1 MRSDE
6 QIRDDIL
13 EEIDFDPKVE
23 STDIGV
29 TVKDGAVTLHG
40 TVHSY
45 YEELAV
51 IKAAKRVKGVHA
63 LVEEIKIKYPS
74 DSKIDDEDI
83 AERIAHLFEWNTTF
97 RKYEIKA
104 DVKNGRVTLSG
115 DVDWQYQRADIRDHV
130 SRLRGVSSVIN
141 SITIRPHASSVD
153 VKQKISAALH
163 RSATIEASKIN
174 VDVVDGKV
182 TLKGHVKAWYE
193 RKLAEDAAW
202 SAPGVKEVIDQIQI
216 S

>member
-23 STDIGV
+23 ATDIGV

-45 YEELAV
+45 FEELAV
-51 IKAAKRVKGVHA
+51 INAAKRVKGVHA
-63 LVEEIKIKYPS
+63 VVEEIKIKYPS
-74 DSKIDDEDI
+74 DTQIDDKDI
-83 AERIAHLFEWNTTF
+83 AERIAHLCEWNTTF
-97 RKYEIKA
+97 RKYDIKA
-104 DVKNGRVTLSG
+104 EVKNGRVTLTG
-115 DVDWQYQRADIRDHV
+115 TVDWQYQRAEIRDHV
-130 SRLRGVSSVIN
+130 SRLRGVVGVTN
-141 SITIRPHASSVD
+141 SIAIRPHASQLD
-153 VKQKISAALH
+153 VKRKISEALH
-163 RSATIEASKIN
+163 RSATLEASKIN

-202 SAPGVKEVIDQIQI
+202 SAPGVTTVVDQIQI

>member
-23 STDIGV
+23 ATDIGV

-45 YEELAV
+45 FEELAV
-51 IKAAKRVKGVHA
+51 INAAKRVKGVHA
-63 LVEEIKIKYPS
+63 VVEEIKIKYPS
-74 DSKIDDEDI
+74 DTQIDDKDI
-83 AERIAHLFEWNTTF
+83 AERIAHLCEWNTTF
-97 RKYEIKA
+97 RKYDIKA
-104 DVKNGRVTLSG
+104 EVKNGRVTLTG
-115 DVDWQYQRADIRDHV
+115 TVDWQYQRADIRDHV
-130 SRLRGVSSVIN
+130 SRLRGVVGVTN
-141 SITIRPHASSVD
+141 SIAIPPHASQLD
-153 VKQKISAALH
+153 VKRKISEALH
-163 RSATIEASKIN
+163 RSATLEASKIN

-202 SAPGVKEVIDQIQI
+202 SAPGVTTVVDQIQI

>member
-23 STDIGV
+23 ATDIGV

-45 YEELAV
+45 FEELAV
-51 IKAAKRVKGVHA
+51 INAAKRVKGVHA
-63 LVEEIKIKYPS
+63 VVEEIKIKYPS
-74 DSKIDDEDI
+74 DTQIDDKDI
-83 AERIAHLFEWNTTF
+83 AERIAHLCEWNTTF
-97 RKYEIKA
+97 RKYDIKA
-104 DVKNGRVTLSG
+104 EVKNGRVTLTG
-115 DVDWQYQRADIRDHV
+115 TVDWQYQRADIRDHV
-130 SRLRGVSSVIN
+130 SRLRGVVGVTN
-141 SITIRPHASSVD
+141 SIAIRPHASQLD
-153 VKQKISAALH
+153 VKRKISEALH
-163 RSATIEASKIN
+163 RSATLEASKIN

-202 SAPGVKEVIDQIQI
+202 SAPGVTTVVDQIQI

>member
-23 STDIGV
+23 ATDIGV

-45 YEELAV
+45 FEELAV
-51 IKAAKRVKGVHA
+51 INAAKRVKGVHA
-63 LVEEIKIKYPS
+63 VVEEIKIKYPS
-74 DSKIDDEDI
+74 DTQIDDKDI
-83 AERIAHLFEWNTTF
+83 AERIAHLCEWNTTF
-97 RKYEIKA
+97 RKYDIKA
-104 DVKNGRVTLSG
+104 EVKNGRVTLTG
-115 DVDWQYQRADIRDHV
+115 TVDCQYQRADIRDHV
-130 SRLRGVSSVIN
+130 SRLRGVVGVTN
-141 SITIRPHASSVD
+141 SIAIRPHASQLD
-153 VKQKISAALH
+153 VKRKISEALH
-163 RSATIEASKIN
+163 RSATLEASKIN

-202 SAPGVKEVIDQIQI
+202 SAPGVTTVVDQIQI